1 MTTSFYF
8 DAANDYKVFVFL
20 QNADGTLAPPVK
32 YATASTYGCMAKT
45 VSIGD
50 VNHDGRN
57 DVIIG
62 DSGCGIEVFLQNGA
76 GSLAPGVFYPS
87 VDSYK
92 VRIADLN
99 NDGLLDVV
107 GIGWGT
113 DTASVWLQNGGGTL
127 DPPVAYGIAHGGWDD
142 LEVGDVNNDGLADI
156 VVMSGQ
162 ASLRVGVLAQ
172 RAGGGFEA
180 PAYYNIPDVFPGGIA
195 VGDLNGDGA
204 NDVVVAYGGNKPS
217 SKIGVYYQ
225 NASRT
230 LDPIA
235 AHDSYDI
242 PEAVEIADVT
252 GDGRKDI
259 VVLHGGWMA
268 MGVYRQMPDG
278 TLAAEDLYGIPYAS
292 HYNPH
297 GLAVGD
303 ISGDGRNDV
312 VIADYNYGLV
322 VLYRNDSIAPTA
334 FSAPRAAMNPAAAG
348 PLYFGKR
355 LRK

>member
-1 MTTSFYF
+1 
-8 DAANDYKVFVFL
+8 
-20 QNADGTLAPPVK
+20 
-32 YATASTYGCMAKT
+32 
-45 VSIGD
+45 
-50 VNHDGRN
+50 
-57 DVIIG
+57 
-62 DSGCGIEVFLQNGA
+62 
-76 GSLAPGVFYPS
+76 
-87 VDSYK
+87 
-92 VRIADLN
+92 
-99 NDGLLDVV
+99 
-107 GIGWGT
+107 
-113 DTASVWLQNGGGTL
+113 
-127 DPPVAYGIAHGGWDD
+127 VAYGIAHGGWDD

-204 NDVVVAYGGNKPS
+204 NDVVVAYGGNRPS

-235 AHDSYDI
+235 ARDSYDI

-252 GDGRKDI
+252 GDGRKDVI
-259 VVLHGGWMA
+259 VLHGGWMA
-268 MGVYRQMPDG
+268 MGVYEQLPDG
-278 TLAAEDLYGIPYAS
+278 TLRKEELFGIPYAT

-303 ISGDGRNDV
+303 INGDGQNDV

-322 VLYRNDSIAPTA
+322 VLYHNRPAGTT
-334 FSAPRAAMNPAAAG
+334 SAPAKAAAASS
-348 PLYFGKR
+348 PLFSGT
-355 LRK
+355 